1 MISRPKI
8 FIVTVIA
15 PFLAMF
21 SSGILLSQAELPT
34 PPASHAAE
42 SSPFRISLSP
52 ISPFIEIRNR
62 RKIVNFDVIAQNRS
76 AVAYRLVCIRLKVY
90 DGSGRLEIERELNN
104 NGNPPGLDV
113 IGQTLLGPDGILDI
127 YQPFNSFGSEIDPY
141 RMQFELLFMKEGEP
155 VPPVVITADASA
167 IVEVRP
173 RQYIPAAYCLPLRG
187 LLVVHDGHDYYSH
200 HRRYNLIKRFEAD
213 PSSAVSANLYAYDFM
228 KVTADGALY
237 RGDPTSKANRLT
249 YGLPIFAPASGIVVD
264 SVSDVPENS
273 FAANGDAQIP
283 SSTEAIDPLGF
294 GNHVTILHTDGRV
307 SWLLHMQPGSVAVA
321 PGEHV
326 RAGQFLG
333 KVGFSGDSLFPH
345 LHFNVTEGSRYPS
358 QGVPSYFK
366 HFVRVVGSRNLVVSF
381 GEVDTGDLVQT
392 EGDCK

>member
-1 MISRPKI
+1 
-8 FIVTVIA
+8 
-15 PFLAMF
+15 MF
-21 SSGILLSQAELPT
+21 CSGILLSQAE
-34 PPASHAAE
+34 PARAPVGSNAAE
-42 SSPFRISLSP
+42 SSPLNISLSP
-52 ISPFIEIRNR
+52 FSPYIEIRNG
-62 RKIVNFDVIAQNRS
+62 RKTVNFDLIVQNRS
-76 AVAYRLVCIRLKVY
+76 AITYQLVCIRLKIY
-90 DGSGRLEIERELNN
+90 DRNGRLEIEKELNE
-104 NGNPPGLDV
+104 NGNPPALEV
-113 IGQTLLGPDGILDI
+113 IGPRLLVPGGILDI
-127 YQPFNSFGSEIDPY
+127 YQPFYSFEPEIDLH
-141 RMQFELLFMKEGEP
+141 RMQFELLFMRQGDP
-155 VPPVVITADASA
+155 LPPVIFTSDASA
-167 IVEVRP
+167 IVEVLP
-173 RQYIPAAYCLPLRG
+173 RQYTPAGYCLPLHG

-200 HRRYNLIKRFEAD
+200 HRRYNLVKRFEAD
-213 PSSAVSANLYAYDFM
+213 PNSAVSANLYAYDFM
-228 KVTADGALY
+228 KVTPDGALF
-237 RGDPTSKANRLT
+237 RGDPTSKANWLT